1 MKFLTSLVVT
11 MLFSITAMADIAF
24 KNGDKVA
31 FLGDSITYL
40 GAVYPSG
47 YCRLVDKALEWKG
60 IKCDMVYAGISGH
73 KSNQMLERLDRDVL
87 AHKPQWMF
95 LSCGVNDVWHGENG
109 VPLPQYKEN
118 ITKLVEKAQAA
129 GVNVIILASTL
140 IGEDLNGDNNRK
152 LNEYNDFL
160 KNLAAEKNLP
170 FVDLNSV
177 MKQRINAL
185 EAKGRTPGTLLTVD
199 GVHMNPAGNMI
210 MAEGILKTIGFTD
223 GDMAE
228 TVEKWQAMPAAWPVR
243 GQADISVGQWLML
256 ESKAAKEGL
265 TIDQYLNRLF
275 QKTLANIEQ

>member
-1 MKFLTSLVVT
+1 MKFLAILSAVMIFSL
-11 MLFSITAMADIAF
+11 TAAAEIVF

-40 GAVYPSG
+40 GAAYPSG
-47 YCRLVDKALEWKG
+47 YCRLVDSALKWKG
-60 IKCDMVYAGISGH
+60 INCEMIYAGISGH

-87 AHKPQWMF
+87 AHKPQWML

-118 ITKLVEKAQAA
+118 ITKLVDKAQAA

-160 KNLAAEKNLP
+160 KSLAAEKGLP

-177 MKQRINAL
+177 MRQRINAM
-185 EAKGRTPGTLLTVD
+185 EADGRTPGTLLTVD

-210 MAEGILKTIGFTD
+210 MAEGILRVIGFTD
-223 GDMAE
+223 NDMAD
-228 TVEKWQAMPAAWPVR
+228 TMTKWCAMPAAWPVR
-243 GQADISVGQWLML
+243 GQADISVDQWLAL
-256 ESKAAKEGL
+256 ESRAFKSGMTL
-265 TIDQYLNRLF
+265 DQYLNKIFNDALVEAA
-275 QKTLANIEQ
+275 Q